1 MPIGASVW
9 IGNASTNSRKAR
21 TNPAAFDAEETKPAI
36 GAIAPR
42 SEPWRQPESGVVDMT
57 PWRCELPQGLLT
69 VGGLPP
75 G

>member
-1 MPIGASVW
+1 MV
-9 IGNASTNSRKAR
+9 
-21 TNPAAFDAEETKPAI
+21 AAMNNFHFFAAVFVGLVLLMLAI